1 MLKANNSYNLRIEKV
16 KAENLV
22 GQDFDKSG
30 HLNWIGST
38 INSYKNKLFGDKY
51 KPIYEAGQL
60 VSIRI
65 EGNVTDIL
73 DTYEFGYNNR
83 VEVLN
88 NFKGS
93 KSLYAQGAYRFN
105 SDYVVAGNAFLRD
118 SINKATNETFKLR
131 TNPLNKKEKIQG
143 TGPIKINMVNPTA
156 DDFRAIQTLGK
167 GDVYIP
173 IVTVGGVKTELDVEM
188 IKAINQPTKN
198 NKTGIE
204 VYREFSS
211 ITPVIGK

>member
-1 MLKANNSYNLRIEKV
+1 
-16 KAENLV
+16 
-22 GQDFDKSG
+22 
-30 HLNWIGST
+30 
-38 INSYKNKLFGDKY
+38 
-51 KPIYEAGQL
+51 
-60 VSIRI
+60 
-65 EGNVTDIL
+65 
-73 DTYEFGYNNR
+73 
-83 VEVLN
+83 
-88 NFKGS
+88 
-93 KSLYAQGAYRFN
+93 
-105 SDYVVAGNAFLRD
+105 
-118 SINKATNETFKLR
+118 
-131 TNPLNKKEKIQG
+131 
-143 TGPIKINMVNPTA
+143 MVNPTA